1 MTIQIYEKSGRYLPL
16 YFPIGFVR
24 TELGSRLL
32 AKIIL
37 QAVSQK
43 GRTNGRAVSEKEAAA
58 LGPKDSW
65 PGWLDE
71 QVLCRLLR
79 ALGRCLG
86 CYRGLTLAEAEPA
99 DGDFVRI
106 VL

>member
-1 MTIQIYEKSGRYLPL
+1 MTIQIYEKNGRHLPL
-16 YFPIGFVR
+16 YFPIGFIR

-37 QAVSQK
+37 QVVSQK
-43 GRTNGRAVSEKEAAA
+43 GRTNGRERLAA

-65 PGWLDE
+65 PVWLDE
-71 QVLCRLLR
+71 RVLCRLLR

-86 CYRGLTLAEAEPA
+86 RYRGLTLVEAESA
-99 DGDFVRI
+99 QGDSVRI
-106 VL
+106 IL